1 MNPSFLSFFFLE
13 KSLDKDDITK
23 LLHDA
28 ESSKVLW
35 VSCYNC
41 IHRRRRHTGTQATFI
56 QVQLPFSR
64 FFAKI
69 LPGKNLSRSISIQ
82 ETSAF
87 VKKKRGGLDISSHF
101 GRTNRHNYCRSKS
114 NLENIVISLKTSHF
128 LKKKPTQL
136 PYSNLDSPGLT

>member
-1 MNPSFLSFFFLE
+1 MTSYVTDCEPEFSFFFFFLE

-69 LPGKNLSRSISIQ
+69 LPGKKSNPLYKHK
-82 ETSAF
+82 ETSTF
-87 VKKKRGGLDISSHF
+87 VKKRGGLDISSHS
-101 GRTNRHNYCRSKS
+101 GRTNRHYCGSKS

-128 LKKKPTQL
+128 FKKKP
-136 PYSNLDSPGLT
+136 SA